1 MRKAFLCILSITL
14 AIFSVSAC
22 AQLSRLDKDYG
33 RSVEQARQNQI
44 LNPEG
49 RRNLEPVTGLHGKA
63 AQATIE
69 KYLKSFEQ
77 PPETPQPLVQ
87 TGVTVGEWKE

>member
-1 MRKAFLCILSITL
+1 MRKAALYILSITL
-14 AIFSVSAC
+14 AIFYVSAC
-22 AQLSRLDKDYG
+22 SQLSRLDEDFG

-44 LNPEG
+44 LDPEG
-49 RRNLEPVTGLHGKA
+49 RTNLEPVTGLHGKA

-77 PPETPQPLVQ
+77 PPETSQPLVQ
-87 TGVTVGEWKE
+87 TGLTVGEWKE